1 MRARKPSCSGR
12 SSSTLASAVWSCSG
26 RSSSTLASAVCQS
39 TFARLRSWRAVPTL
53 LSAASRRTWRADH
66 RGGGR
71 NVDAGGR
78 GRAMSVLVCSKAAIR
93 AVGWTDAEE
102 RCREAASTLGNDWD
116 LGWLVGEPQRGTF
129 RHFYPLQKSPLMENF
144 GSRAVFFNCQ
154 RSPAPPSWLRE
165 RSPEDGGLL

>member
-1 MRARKPSCSGR
+1 MMTHAGLSPCEIHSAQTQNRPAATSITRGRNSRRARKPSCSGR

-102 RCREAASTLGNDWD
+102 RCREAASTLGQN
-116 LGWLVGEPQRGTF
+116 
-129 RHFYPLQKSPLMENF
+129 
-144 GSRAVFFNCQ
+144 A
-154 RSPAPPSWLRE
+154 A
-165 RSPEDGGLL
+165 

>member
-1 MRARKPSCSGR
+1 MTFLARRHAMMTHAGISHRVRSTDSKPTCGHEHNSRPQLMRARKP
-12 SSSTLASAVWSCSG
+12 SCSG

-78 GRAMSVLVCSKAAIR
+78 GRAMSVLACSKAAIR
-93 AVGWTDAEE
+93 AVGLDGRRSCVE
-102 RCREAASTLGNDWD
+102 ASTLGRKH
-116 LGWLVGEPQRGTF
+116 GGGGVRFSGAREGT
-129 RHFYPLQKSPLMENF
+129 RVL
-144 GSRAVFFNCQ
+144 
-154 RSPAPPSWLRE
+154 
-165 RSPEDGGLL
+165 

>member
-1 MRARKPSCSGR
+1 MRGSHRVRSTDSKPTCGHEHNSRPQLMRARKP
-12 SSSTLASAVWSCSG
+12 SCSG

-102 RCREAASTLGNDWD
+102 RCREAASTLGQNAEERRECFFS
-116 LGWLVGEPQRGTF
+116 GERG
-129 RHFYPLQKSPLMENF
+129 H
-144 GSRAVFFNCQ
+144 VFFVTFISPS
-154 RSPAPPSWLRE
+154 RSKIWFSR
-165 RSPEDGGLL
+165 GLF

>member
-102 RCREAASTLGNDWD
+102 RCREAASTLGQNAEEAKTRRECFFS
-116 LGWLVGEPQRGTF
+116 GERG
-129 RHFYPLQKSPLMENF
+129 H
-144 GSRAVFFNCQ
+144 VFFVTFISPS
-154 RSPAPPSWLRE
+154 RSKIWFSR
-165 RSPEDGGLL
+165 GLF

>member
-1 MRARKPSCSGR
+1 MRGSHRVRSTDSKPTCGHEHNSRPQLMRARKPSCSGR

-78 GRAMSVLVCSKAAIR
+78 GRAMSVLACSKAAIR
-93 AVGWTDAEE
+93 AVGLDGRRSCVE
-102 RCREAASTLGNDWD
+102 ASTLGRKH
-116 LGWLVGEPQRGTF
+116 GGGGVRFSGAREGT
-129 RHFYPLQKSPLMENF
+129 R
-144 GSRAVFFNCQ
+144 VFCE
-154 RSPAPPSWLRE
+154 L
-165 RSPEDGGLL
+165 